1 MCDKEKKLKLA
12 IIGCGAI
19 SANAHIP
26 NAQISSFDV
35 VYLVDK
41 NLELANSQ
49 ASYFDIP
56 NSVDDLQ
63 EIIGKVDATIRRP
76 SPINCIIT

>member
-1 MCDKEKKLKLA
+1 MCDKEKELKLA

-26 NAQISSFDV
+26 NACKSPLFDV

-56 NSVDDLQ
+56 NAVDDLQ
-63 EIIGKVDATIRRP
+63 EIIGKVDAAL
-76 SPINCIIT
+76 